1 MQQAGWTTP
10 RHRRA
15 PLAALALAL
24 FAAIPV
30 AQAQKPAA
38 KPAPATTTLDR
49 IKQSGHI
56 KLGYRSDAAPFSYQ
70 GESGKASGYSV
81 ALCQNVADAV
91 KTELGLSALSVDWVP
106 VTLDDR
112 FAAVQKGDVDLL
124 CGADTRT
131 LGRMKEVA
139 FSIPIFPGGIGA
151 LVRTDAASRLKEI
164 LSGAPHSK
172 PNWRAEAGQLLQTQ
186 NFAVV
191 PGTTSETWLT
201 GKLKEFQLTAKVT
214 PVDKYDAG
222 VAAVLDRKANVFFA
236 DRAILLDAT
245 QRNSAG
251 KDLLVVNRY
260 FTYEPV
266 ALAFARG
273 DADFRLVVDRTLSR
287 LYASPDF
294 KTLYGASFGTLDEN
308 ALAFFRWNILPE

>member
-1 MQQAGWTTP
+1 
-10 RHRRA
+10 
-15 PLAALALAL
+15 
-24 FAAIPV
+24 
-30 AQAQKPAA
+30 
-38 KPAPATTTLDR
+38 
-49 IKQSGHI
+49 
-56 KLGYRSDAAPFSYQ
+56 
-70 GESGKASGYSV
+70 
-81 ALCQNVADAV
+81 
-91 KTELGLSALSVDWVP
+91 

-112 FAAVQKGDVDLL
+112 FGAVQRGEVDLL

-151 LVRTDAASRLKEI
+151 LVRTDAAPRLVEI
-164 LSGAPHSK
+164 LSGAPHSR

-186 NFAVV
+186 TFAVV
-191 PGTTSETWLT
+191 PGTTAEPWLAAKT
-201 GKLKEFQLTAKVT
+201 KEFQLTSKVT
-214 PVDKYDAG
+214 PVDRYDAG
-222 VAAVLDRKANVFFA
+222 VSAVLARKANVFFA

-251 KDLLVVNRY
+251 KDLVVINRL

-287 LYASPDF
+287 LYSSPDF
-294 KTLYGASFGTLDEN
+294 KTLYGASFGSLDEN
-308 ALAFFRWNILPE
+308 SLTFFRWNILPE